1 MGYINKSVSV
11 NSDEKTFIKTF
22 VEQLTSSD
30 SRITCDTNIDEQ
42 FADTTNTPVIT
53 FNIANSGGCKIQ
65 FIRKTALS
73 TTEYIYFCDF
83 YINSIKYSTVDGIR
97 FSEILFVGSDITRR
111 TLKFTVVSNE
121 KVLYIAFGNY
131 DASMPNSAKAS
142 FMCIA
147 DGNLT
152 AATVNSD
159 ANAVSGNFTVTSQI
173 NNGLLYSFAT
183 RIGYSIA
190 NDKLEIIKNKSLL
203 DGNGSKILTFD
214 GLYDCSTMPQFVN
227 FNIDTSNYFSIGTH
241 TIMPI

>member
-30 SRITCDTNIDEQ
+30 SRITCDTDIDEQ
-42 FADTTNTPVIT
+42 FAGTENTPVIT
-53 FNIANSGGCKIQ
+53 LNIANSGGCKIQ
-65 FIRKTALS
+65 FIRRNNLS
-73 TTEYIYFCDF
+73 ISNSIYFCDF
-83 YINSIKYSTVDGIR
+83 YINGIKYAVNGDLEYLSTSIMA
-97 FSEILFVGSDITRR
+97 DIIAVR
-111 TLKFTVVSNE
+111 TLKFTVVSND

-131 DASMPNSAKAS
+131 NTSMPNSAKAS

-152 AATVNSD
+152 AAAVNSN
-159 ANAVSGNFTVTSQI
+159 ANAVSGNFTVTSQL

-190 NDKLEIIKNKSLL
+190 NGKLEIIKNKSLL
-203 DGNGSKILTFD
+203 DSDGSKILTFD

-227 FNIDTSNYFSIGTH
+227 FNIGTSNYFSIGTH
-241 TIMPI
+241 TLMPI

>member
-30 SRITCDTNIDEQ
+30 SRITCDTDIDEQ

-65 FIRKTALS
+65 FIRKTDLF
-73 TTEYIYFCDF
+73 TREYIYFCDF
-83 YINSIKYSTVDGIR
+83 YINSIKYSITDGIK
-97 FSEILFVGSDITRR
+97 FSEFLFVGSDIARR

-131 DASMPNSAKAS
+131 DTSMPNSAKAS

-159 ANAVSGNFTVTSQI
+159 ANAVSGNFTVTSQT
-173 NNGLLYSFAT
+173 NNGLSYNFADRVQYT
-183 RIGYSIA
+183 LA
-190 NDKLEIIKNKSLL
+190 NSKIEIIKNKSLL
-203 DGNGSKILTFD
+203 DSGGSKILTFD

-227 FNIDTSNYFSIGTH
+227 FNIGTSNYFSIGTH
-241 TIMPI
+241 TLMPI